1 MAKSLF
7 GVKEGGQMVFLA
19 RFKSILIRTGGWAGH
34 FVLSCGLTLQ
44 TLVSRIMM
52 LNKLREM
59 SSRGPSGHPDGASW
73 GRRVARAIHGKVFTV
88 QALLLRFTN
97 SGTLSLSLDL
107 TNS

>member
-1 MAKSLF
+1 
-7 GVKEGGQMVFLA
+7 MVFLA
-19 RFKSILIRTGGWAGH
+19 RFKSILIRIGGWAGH
-34 FVLSCGLTLQ
+34 FVLSCGLALQ

-73 GRRVARAIHGKVFTV
+73 GGGARASHSKVFTV

-97 SGTLSLSLDL
+97 SGTKFIG
-107 TNS
+107 